1 MTNNETSLP
10 ERIARILDRHNSS
23 FRSDSLVGSAVRN
36 VETTKQIN
44 LLLAEVI
51 DEANIELI
59 ERIRRA
65 KPSKIASDR
74 SSKWDNNRIAYTG
87 GWNAYYEEM
96 QKAIKVAQA
105 EIKRKAKDML
115 GEK

>member
-1 MTNNETSLP
+1 MTAQPPLP

-44 LLLAEVI
+44 LLLAEEVVG
-51 DEANIELI
+51 ELKKI
-59 ERIRRA
+59 CQDNWQKPIPEQYMLDRI
-65 KPSKIASDR
+65 KEL
-74 SSKWDNNRIAYTG
+74 T
-87 GWNAYYEEM
+87 
-96 QKAIKVAQA
+96 Q
-105 EIKRKAKDML
+105 AKDML